1 MFDSLLKLI
10 PGRSK
15 PEAAAA
21 DAVFQVDPLATLVL
35 PGAEPFDFAATLQVV
50 QGLPVPDW
58 TEVRAWVGS
67 LPDPAAQ
74 AEAWARAE
82 LAWLAHLQAA
92 LGPQVHVA
100 RHQHALLLSSLE
112 PRVAA
117 ATVQFMTKTLAR
129 IEKVLEGV
137 ARAPQWGSDILLV
150 FDDPET
156 YYRYVSRYYPDD
168 GEFAFSGGMHIH
180 FGCGHFATFAAELHA
195 IEPVIAHEMTHAC
208 VAHLAIPAW
217 LNEGLAVNTERR
229 LCPPGAPQHTPQQL
243 HWMHQHFWTAD
254 RIQEF
259 WEGRSFLRADE
270 GNLLSYDL
278 ARILT
283 EQFAADWLHFKAFV
297 HGAAVEDAGRAAAE
311 QAFGVDLGK
320 TVCALFGFDAS
331 DDWSPRPQCWQ
342 GQPERG
348 AFSLAHGRLGPGLA
362 LSSPARPPGL
372 TQPPAQASLSCSL
385 TSSSAPTTSSARS
398 PSTRR

>member
-1 MFDSLLKLI
+1 MFKRLLQLI
-10 PGRSK
+10 PGRSR
-15 PEAAAA
+15 PETAA
-21 DAVFQVDPLATLVL
+21 DEAVFQIDPPATLEM
-35 PGAEPFDFAATLQVV
+35 PGSEPFDVVAALQVV
-50 QGLPVPDW
+50 QDMPVPDW
-58 TEVRAWVGS
+58 PAVRAWVGAM
-67 LPDPAAQ
+67 PDPAAQ

-92 LGPQVHVA
+92 LGPQYQLA
-100 RHQHALLLSSLE
+100 RHQHALLLSTLE
-112 PRVAA
+112 PRVAV

-129 IEKVLEGV
+129 IEKVLDGV
-137 ARAPQWGSDILLV
+137 AKAPQSGSDILLV

-229 LCPPGAPQHTPQQL
+229 LCPPAAQQHTPQQL
-243 HWMHQHFWTAD
+243 HWMHQHFWTAE

-259 WEGRSFLRADE
+259 WEGRSFLRTDE

-283 EQFAADWLHFKAFV
+283 EQFSADWPSFKAFV
-297 HGAAVEDAGRAAAE
+297 LGAAAEDAGRAAAE
-311 QAFGVDLGK
+311 QTFGVDLGK
-320 TVCALFGFDAS
+320 TVCVLFGFDAS
-331 DDWSPRPQCWQ
+331 DDWSPWPQRWHSP
-342 GQPERG
+342 PERG
-348 AFSLAHGRLGPGLA
+348 AF
-362 LSSPARPPGL
+362 
-372 TQPPAQASLSCSL
+372 
-385 TSSSAPTTSSARS
+385 
-398 PSTRR
+398 